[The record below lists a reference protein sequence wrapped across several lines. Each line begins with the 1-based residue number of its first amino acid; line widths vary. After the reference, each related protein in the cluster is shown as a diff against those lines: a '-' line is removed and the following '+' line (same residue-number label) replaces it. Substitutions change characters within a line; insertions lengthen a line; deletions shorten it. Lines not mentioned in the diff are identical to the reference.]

1 MIEGRIFVA
10 IFLLLVLSLSAQS
23 IDPSTEACTNLTL
36 NNDASRTDPSVTPPP
51 FYIVTDLIEKYR
63 GQYTAGQTYDSM

>member
-1 MIEGRIFVA
+1 MTEGHIFVA

-23 IDPSTEACTNLTL
+23 IGVSTEACTNLTL
-36 NNDASRTDPSVTPPP
+36 NNNASRIDPSVTPPP

-63 GQYTAGQTYDSM
+63 GKYGAGQTYDSM